1 MRSFALLALIAATA
15 YADGHPTNSTMP
27 EEHHEDDH
35 HMKDDGDMNSA
46 EQLIGAIDSVME
58 LFIDESAINTEGLD
72 HLRAL
77 RIFRL
82 KDLLG
87 MFCEGGDE

>member
-1 MRSFALLALIAATA
+1 MAALIAATA
-15 YADGHPTNSTMP
+15 YADGHATNSTMP
-27 EEHHEDDH
+27 EEHDEHHEDDH
-35 HMKDDGDMNSA
+35 DMNSA
-46 EQLIGAIDSVME
+46 ETLISAIDSVME
-58 LFIDESAINTEGLD
+58 LFIDESVINTEGID

-87 MFCEGGDE
+87 IFCEGGDE

>member
-1 MRSFALLALIAATA
+1 MAALIAATA
-15 YADGHPTNSTMP
+15 YADGHATNSTMP

-35 HMKDDGDMNSA
+35 DMNSA
-46 EQLIGAIDSVME
+46 ETLISAIDSVME
-58 LFIDESAINTEGLD
+58 LFIDESAVNTEGLD

-87 MFCEGGDE
+87 IFCEGGDE

>member
-1 MRSFALLALIAATA
+1 MRSFALLALIAATV

-27 EEHHEDDH
+27 DEDDH
-35 HMKDDGDMNSA
+35 HMKDDADMNSA

-58 LFIDESAINTEGLD
+58 LFIDESAVNTEGLD

>member
-1 MRSFALLALIAATA
+1 MVAVIAATA
-15 YADGHPTNSTMP
+15 YADGHATNSTMP

-35 HMKDDGDMNSA
+35 DMKDDGDMNSA
-46 EQLIGAIDSVME
+46 ETLISAIDSVME
-58 LFIDESAINTEGLD
+58 LFIDESAINTEGID

-77 RIFRL
+77 RIFKL

-87 MFCEGGDE
+87 IFCEGGDE